1 MMIKMDFSKLSDL
14 QVDALREIGNI
25 GAGNAATALAQM
37 VNARVEI
44 NVPRVNILP
53 FQDVSQLVGGPGAHV
68 AGVYVR
74 VSGSAAANVL
84 FILPVDNATRLVDMM
99 LMRKPGTT
107 WDFGEMESSVLEEV
121 GNIICGTY
129 LNALSA
135 FTRLTFASSVPA
147 LAIDMAGAILDA
159 ILAHF
164 GAVGEHVLV
173 LETNFKHRGEEV
185 VGDFFMLPEPGGLD
199 TILSALGVSN

>member
-1 MMIKMDFSKLSDL
+1 VMIKMDFSKLSDL

-129 LNALSA
+129 LSALSA
-135 FTRLTFASSVPA
+135 FTQLTFASSVPA
-147 LAIDMAGAILDA
+147 LAIDMAGNWAIISGGRNATIVPSIRGSPMIRPSSNAETARDSRTSSKAAA
-159 ILAHF
+159 I
-164 GAVGEHVLV
+164 
-173 LETNFKHRGEEV
+173 
-185 VGDFFMLPEPGGLD
+185 
-199 TILSALGVSN
+199 